1 MSRKNCT
8 VCQHPQHDDI
18 DTALKAGA
26 SLGETAKRF
35 GLTKSALHRH
45 LHHGE
50 RTKTLINIGQIERI
64 DEEIKKLIRAQNRA
78 KRKRDAPQVLA
89 ISREL
94 RNWFTIRQKAELA
107 SIGTKE
113 DTPES
118 APQQHELIALA
129 RAMIESRIAMDREIQ
144 QWILALAERIQ
155 AAPAMDAE
163 TDES

>member
-1 MSRKNCT
+1 MPRKNCT

-18 DTALKAGA
+18 DLALKAGE
-26 SLGETAKRF
+26 SIRKTALRF
-35 GLTKSALHRH
+35 GLTHGSVFRH
-45 LHHGE
+45 MNHDK

-118 APQQHELIALA
+118 AQVAPHELIALA
-129 RAMIESRIAMDREIQ
+129 RALIESRLDDPEVRA
-144 QWILALAERIQ
+144 WLTGLHERVK
-155 AAPAMDAE
+155 PASVSQE
-163 TDES
+163 DER

>member
-1 MSRKNCT
+1 MPRKNCT

-18 DTALKAGA
+18 DTALKARA

-50 RTKTLINIGQIERI
+50 RTKALINIGQIERI
-64 DEEIKKLIRAQNRA
+64 DDEIKKLIRAQNRA
-78 KRKRDAPQVLA
+78 KKKRDAPQVLA

-113 DTPES
+113 DKADTV
-118 APQQHELIALA
+118 QVQHHEL
-129 RAMIESRIAMDREIQ
+129 
-144 QWILALAERIQ
+144 LALAKALIESQLQDPDVQRWLLGLVERVQ
-155 AAPAMDAE
+155 AAPAVDAE
-163 TDES
+163 ADEG